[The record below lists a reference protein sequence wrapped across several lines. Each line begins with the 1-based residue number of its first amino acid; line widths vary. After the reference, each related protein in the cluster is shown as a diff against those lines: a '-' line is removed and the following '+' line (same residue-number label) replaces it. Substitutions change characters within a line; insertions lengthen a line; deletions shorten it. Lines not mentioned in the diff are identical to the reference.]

1 MTPTGRTLM
10 RLRSQGY
17 IAEKVEQ
24 TVPHTFI
31 KRDLLGF
38 IDIIA
43 VGKGHI
49 LGVQATSG
57 SNLTSRIRKIETE
70 CREKARRWLSAGGLI
85 EVWGWRTLKQEGS
98 RRRVWEPDIRHIK
111 TAQDATGGIETC

>member
-1 MTPTGRTLM
+1 MM

-24 TVPHTFI
+24 TIPHTFI

-57 SNLTSRIRKIETE
+57 DHTAERVHKIETE

-85 EVWGWRTLKQEGS
+85 EVWGWRQLKVPGKM
-98 RRRVWEPDIRHIK
+98 RRPWEPDIRRI
-111 TAQDATGGIETC
+111 TTVPSGTEGEA

>member
-1 MTPTGRTLM
+1 M

-17 IAEKVEQ
+17 IAEVVEK
-24 TVPHTFI
+24 TIPHTFI
-31 KRDLLGF
+31 KRDFLGF

-57 SNLTSRIRKIETE
+57 SNITSRIRKIETE
-70 CREKARRWLSAGGLI
+70 CAVKARRWLSAGGLI
-85 EVWGWRTLKQEGS
+85 EVWGWRQLKVPGKM
-98 RRRVWEPDIRHIK
+98 RRPWEPDIRRI
-111 TAQDATGGIETC
+111 TTVPYGTQEEA